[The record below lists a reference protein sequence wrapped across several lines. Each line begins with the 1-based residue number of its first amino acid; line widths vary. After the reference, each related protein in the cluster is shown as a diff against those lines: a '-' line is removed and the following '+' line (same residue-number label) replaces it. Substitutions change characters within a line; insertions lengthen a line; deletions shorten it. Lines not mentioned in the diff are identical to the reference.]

1 MIPLINLKMLKLDML
16 KQNWIISSFFFTF
29 KNTNYIVLVKL
40 YSANERKPKLALL
53 KLHFMRENHFDDDLE
68 IPANVYRL
76 MVDPKTLR
84 TYFKIA
90 YSENL
95 GDILKQFTIRL
106 GNSIPT
112 GVKQVV
118 TINEKRAMVH
128 SLSNS
133 DAENPNK
140 IYCYKVRRNPNR
152 LDGKPGQRSI
162 FHVNNLI
169 DF

>member
-84 TYFKIA
+84 TYFKI
-90 YSENL
+90 
-95 GDILKQFTIRL
+95 
-106 GNSIPT
+106 
-112 GVKQVV
+112 
-118 TINEKRAMVH
+118 
-128 SLSNS
+128 
-133 DAENPNK
+133 
-140 IYCYKVRRNPNR
+140 C
-152 LDGKPGQRSI
+152 I
-162 FHVNNLI
+162 F
-169 DF
+169 